1 MTDLT
6 KRRISIVIAVL
17 VLFGGYAAM
26 QAISSQ
32 KEPPPKRERKQS
44 IREVAVRDVE
54 LSSVDVEL
62 SLQGRLVA
70 FETVPVIAEV
80 TGVFEESARPFK
92 EGVYFKKGDIL
103 ARINNTEARY
113 SLLAQ
118 KSQLAK
124 TLATVMPEL
133 KIDYPSTF
141 PAWDAYLRNFDSE
154 KPLAP
159 LPEVTEASA
168 RYFLN
173 GRDIY
178 NLYYTIKSAEERM
191 SKYVLRAP
199 FSGTLTNV
207 TATKG
212 ALIRSGQ
219 PLANLTASSYEMAAT
234 VPVKDLSYLK
244 TGTKAKLSGPNGEA
258 YEGSV
263 SRISTQ
269 IDPSTQTATIYLSVR
284 GSGLREGLFLTG
296 TAAGSKLE
304 DVTSIDQSLLVGTD
318 EIYVL
323 QGEELQRQ
331 TIEIIRRGEKN
342 VYVKGLTPGVKLL
355 NETLPGAYNGMRV
368 KARTTEN

>member
-6 KRRISIVIAVL
+6 KRRISIAIAVL

-26 QAISSQ
+26 QSISSK
-32 KEPPPKRERKQS
+32 KEPPPKRERKES
-44 IREVAVRDVE
+44 LREVAVRSVE
-54 LSSVDVEL
+54 LSSVNVDL

-80 TGVFEESARPFK
+80 TGLFEASDRAFK
-92 EGVYFKKGDIL
+92 EGVYYKKGDVL

-113 SLLAQ
+113 ALLAQ

-133 KIDYPSTF
+133 KIDYPGTF
-141 PAWDAYLRNFDSE
+141 PAWDAYLRNFDPE
-154 KPLAP
+154 KNLAP
-159 LPEVTEASA
+159 LPEIADASA

-178 NLYYTIKSAEERM
+178 NLYYTIKSVEERLT
-191 SKYVLRAP
+191 KYVLRAP

-219 PLANLTASSYEMAAT
+219 PLASLTASSYEMAAT
-234 VPVKDLSYLK
+234 VPVADLSYLK
-244 TGTKAKLSGPNGEA
+244 TGTTANLQGPNGEA
-258 YEGSV
+258 YTGRV

-269 IDPSTQTATIYLSVR
+269 IDPNTQTAKIFLSVR
-284 GSGLREGLFLTG
+284 GKGLREGLFLTG
-296 TAAGSKLE
+296 TAAGSQLD
-304 DVTSIDQSLLVGTD
+304 DVTSIDQSLLVGTN
-318 EIYVL
+318 EVYVL
-323 QGEELQRQ
+323 DGKELQRR
-331 TIEIIRRGEKN
+331 TIEIVRRGQKN
-342 VYVKGLTPGVKLL
+342 IYVKGLSPGTQLL
-355 NETLPGAYNGMRV
+355 NEALPGAYNGMKV
-368 KARTTEN
+368 KARITDS

>member
-17 VLFGGYAAM
+17 VLFGTYFAM
-26 QAISSQ
+26 QAISAK
-32 KEPPPKRERKQS
+32 KEPPPKKERKKS
-44 IREVAVRDVE
+44 IREVAVRDVA
-54 LSSVDVEL
+54 LSSVDIDL
-62 SLQGRLVA
+62 ALQGRLVA

-80 TGVFEESARPFK
+80 TGVFEASDRAFK
-92 EGVYFKKGDIL
+92 EGVYFKKGDML

-113 SLLAQ
+113 ALLAQ

-133 KIDYPSTF
+133 KIDYAETF
-141 PAWDAYLRNFDSE
+141 PAWDAYLRDFDPE
-154 KPLAP
+154 KSLAP
-159 LPEVTEASA
+159 LPEVTDASA

-178 NLYYTIKSAEERM
+178 NLYYTIKSVEERM

-219 PLANLTASSYEMAAT
+219 PLASLTASSYEMAAT
-234 VPVKDLSYLK
+234 VPVADLSYLK
-244 TGTKAKLSGPNGEA
+244 AGTTATLKGPNGEA
-258 YEGSV
+258 YEGRV

-269 IDPSTQTATIYLSVR
+269 IDPNTQTAKIFLSVR
-284 GSGLREGLFLTG
+284 GKGLREGLFLTG
-296 TAAGSKLE
+296 SAAGSQLQ
-304 DVTSIDQSLLVGTD
+304 DVTSIDQSLLVGTN
-318 EIYVL
+318 EVYVVV
-323 QGEELQRQ
+323 GDELQRQ
-331 TIEIIRRGEKN
+331 TIEIVRRGQKN
-342 VYVKGLTPGVKLL
+342 IYVKGLAPGMKLL
-355 NETLPGAYNGMRV
+355 NEALPGAYNGMPV
-368 KARTTEN
+368 KPRAES

>member
-6 KRRISIVIAVL
+6 KRRISIVIAIL

-26 QAISSQ
+26 QAISAS
-32 KEPPPKRERKQS
+32 KAPPPKRERKES
-44 IREVAVRDVE
+44 IREVTVRNVE
-54 LSSVDVEL
+54 LSSVNVDL

-80 TGVFEESARPFK
+80 TGVFEASDRAFK
-92 EGVYFKKGDIL
+92 EGVYFKKGDML

-113 SLLAQ
+113 QLLAQ

-133 KIDYPSTF
+133 KIDYASTF
-141 PAWDAYLRNFDSE
+141 PAWDTYLRNFDPE
-154 KPLAP
+154 KSLAP
-159 LPEVTEASA
+159 LPEVTDASA

-178 NLYYTIKSAEERM
+178 NLYYTIKSVEERM

-199 FSGTLTNV
+199 FGGTLTNV

-219 PLANLTASSYEMAAT
+219 PLASLTASSYEMAAT
-234 VPVKDLSYLK
+234 VPVADLSYLK
-244 TGTKAKLSGPNGEA
+244 TGTKAALTGPNGEP
-258 YEGSV
+258 YEGRV

-269 IDPSTQTATIYLSVR
+269 IDPTTQTATIYLSVR
-284 GSGLREGLFLTG
+284 GKGLREGLFLTG
-296 TAAGSKLE
+296 TAAGSQL
-304 DVTSIDQSLLVGTD
+304 DNVTAIDQSLLVGTD
-318 EIYVL
+318 EVYVL
-323 QGEELQRQ
+323 EGQELQRQ
-331 TIEIIRRGEKN
+331 TIEIVRRGQKN
-342 VYVKGLTPGVKLL
+342 IYVKGLAPGTKLL
-355 NETLPGAYNGMRV
+355 GETLPGAYNGMKV
-368 KARTTEN
+368 KERDTKI

>member
-6 KRRISIVIAVL
+6 KRRISIAIAIFI
-17 VLFGGYAAM
+17 LFGGYAAM
-26 QAISSQ
+26 QAISAQ
-32 KEPPPKRERKQS
+32 KEPPPKRERKES
-44 IREVAVRDVE
+44 IREVAVRTVE
-54 LSSVDVEL
+54 LASVNVDL

-80 TGVFEESARPFK
+80 TGVFEASDRAFK
-92 EGVYFKKGDIL
+92 EGVYYKKGDVL

-133 KIDYPSTF
+133 KIDYKETF
-141 PAWDAYLRNFDSE
+141 PAWDAYLRNFDPE
-154 KPLAP
+154 KSLAP
-159 LPEVTEASA
+159 LPEVSDASA

-178 NLYYTIKSAEERM
+178 NLYYTIKSVEERM
-191 SKYVLRAP
+191 TKYVLRAP

-219 PLANLTASSYEMAAT
+219 PLASLTASSYEMAAT
-234 VPVKDLSYLK
+234 VPVEDLSYLK
-244 TGTKAKLSGPNGEA
+244 TGTTAALKGPNGEA
-258 YEGSV
+258 YTGRV

-269 IDPSTQTATIYLSVR
+269 IDPNTQTAKIFLSVR
-284 GSGLREGLFLTG
+284 GNGLREGLFLTG
-296 TAAGSKLE
+296 SAAGSPLD
-304 DVTSIDQSLLVGTD
+304 DVTSIDQSLLVGTN
-318 EIYVL
+318 EVYVL
-323 QGEELQRQ
+323 DGTELQRQ
-331 TIEIIRRGEKN
+331 TIEIIRRGQKN
-342 VYVKGLTPGVKLL
+342 IYVKGLSPGTQLL
-355 NETLPGAYNGMRV
+355 NEALPGAYNGMKV
-368 KARTTEN
+368 KARKSDS